1 MTNKASP
8 KSKRIR
14 SSSRVEQ
21 DRRTNA
27 DEVEKMKIYRVYCDG
42 IYDLFHFGHARALE
56 QAKKLFPNVYLI
68 VGVSSDED
76 TRKFKGKTVMNLK
89 ERAESVR
96 HCRWVDKVI
105 VMDFK
110 DSSC

>member
-1 MTNKASP
+1 MTNRASP
-8 KSKRIR
+8 KAKRRKLQSQPPQCPEI
-14 SSSRVEQ
+14 VVKNLG
-21 DRRTNA
+21 DR
-27 DEVEKMKIYRVYCDG
+27 KKYRIYCDG

-56 QAKKLFPNVYLI
+56 QAKKLFPHVSLI

-105 VMDFK
+105 VNL
-110 DSSC
+110 